1 MNSAIVLYYNKIL
14 KKGIIISTS
23 YVFFATKRIL
33 KYFLFIFIVS
43 QIVLIGIS
51 RIEYLKIKET
61 PDIRILHIN
70 DLFDLNPLEKN
81 FVLSD

>member
-1 MNSAIVLYYNKIL
+1 M
-14 KKGIIISTS
+14 
-23 YVFFATKRIL
+23 RIF

-51 RIEYLKIKET
+51 RIEYLKIKKT
-61 PDIRILHIN
+61 LDIRILHIN

-81 FVLSD
+81 FVLYD